1 MPGTTTHGARSSDI
15 RLDSLTRNDLTPL
28 FAATATYDPGPVYQA
43 LREEWGPV
51 AAVELSDGI
60 PAWLVT
66 DYSDVV
72 RVLRDSRTFSRDV
85 THWTAFKTGQVTPGT
100 GLHAFF
106 SPKESSYYTDG
117 RRRERLRQV
126 VDDAFAQ
133 VDERALAKNV
143 RNACDVMLAR
153 IAADGVADL
162 VPTYTAFVP
171 SLAVAAMYG
180 LGPADAEDMRSY
192 ATDIF
197 SNTAAAVPAFI
208 GLNTML
214 AKLIEERRVQPGKDM
229 LSAIVHHENNLTP
242 SELLDTAQMVQS
254 AGHEMAVAW
263 TTMTLVHMLG
273 DANFAGR
280 LHGGRIGVDDALNTV
295 LVHSSPAWNT
305 PCRFVTQD
313 IEIGGRVVHVGEA
326 VVTAVAEATAAVHR
340 TADADWSA
348 SSRAYL
354 AFSTG
359 PHHCPAD
366 RISRIIVKVAVEQA
380 LIRLPDLKL
389 AVPADQ
395 LGYAPSLWARS
406 APTMPVTFQP
416 VIEPAVEFGIE
427 PGKARVSY
435 R

>member
-1 MPGTTTHGARSSDI
+1 MPGTTTRSSDI
-15 RLDSLTRNDLTPL
+15 RLDSLTRRDLTPL
-28 FAATATYDPGPVYQA
+28 FAATATYDPKPVYRA
-43 LREEWGPV
+43 LRDEWGPV
-51 AAVELSDGI
+51 AAVELSDGV

-72 RVLRDSRTFSRDV
+72 RVLRDSRTFTRDV
-85 THWTAFKTGQVTPGT
+85 THWTPFQAGQVPPGT

-106 SPKESSYYTDG
+106 SPRENAYYTDG

-126 VDDAFAQ
+126 VDDAFAGI
-133 VDERALAKNV
+133 DERTLAREV
-143 RNACDVMLAR
+143 RNACDRMLSR
-153 IAADGVADL
+153 IATAGTADL
-162 VPTYTAFVP
+162 VPTYTALVP
-171 SLAVAAMYG
+171 SLAVATMYG
-180 LGPADAEDMRSY
+180 LGPEDADSMRVY

-214 AKLIEERRVQPGKDM
+214 AKLIEERRVRPGNDV
-229 LSAIVHHENNLTP
+229 LSAIVHHENDLTP

-280 LHGGRIGVDDALNTV
+280 VHGGRIGVDDALNTV

-313 IEIGGRVVHVGEA
+313 IEIGGRIVHAGEA

-340 TADADWSA
+340 TTNAEWSD

-380 LIRLPDLKL
+380 LIRLPGLKL
-389 AVPADQ
+389 AVPADK
-395 LGYAPSLWARS
+395 LGYSPSLWARS
-406 APTMPVTFQP
+406 APTLPVTFQP
-416 VIEPAVEFGIE
+416 GISAE
-427 PGKARVSY
+427 RERAAY
-435 R
+435 RW